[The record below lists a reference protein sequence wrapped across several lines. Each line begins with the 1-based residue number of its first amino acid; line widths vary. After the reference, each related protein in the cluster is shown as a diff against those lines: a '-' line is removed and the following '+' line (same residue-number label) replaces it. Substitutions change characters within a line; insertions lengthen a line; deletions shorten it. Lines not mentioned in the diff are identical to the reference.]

1 LFCDE
6 SRVEALVLHEQPNAG
21 RTVIEKFEQYTDVGF
36 AVGLLTLGDVGA
48 AKNDGA
54 NLPPP
59 PRSTECN
66 EGVGYFLGILKRS
79 RV

>member
-1 LFCDE
+1 
-6 SRVEALVLHEQPNAG
+6 VEALVLHEQPNAG

-59 PRSTECN
+59 RARQNVMKGLVTSWA
-66 EGVGYFLGILKRS
+66 F
-79 RV
+79 

>member
-1 LFCDE
+1 M
-6 SRVEALVLHEQPNAG
+6 EALVLHEQPNAG

-59 PRSTECN
+59 RARQNVMKGLVTSWA
-66 EGVGYFLGILKRS
+66 F
-79 RV
+79 

>member
-1 LFCDE
+1 MFCDE

-59 PRSTECN
+59 ALDRM
-66 EGVGYFLGILKRS
+66 
-79 RV
+79 

>member
-1 LFCDE
+1 M
-6 SRVEALVLHEQPNAG
+6 EALVLHEQPNAG

-59 PRSTECN
+59 ALDRM
-66 EGVGYFLGILKRS
+66 
-79 RV
+79 

>member
-1 LFCDE
+1 M
-6 SRVEALVLHEQPNAG
+6 EALVLHEQPNAG

-59 PRSTECN
+59 RARQN
-66 EGVGYFLGILKRS
+66 VMKGVVTSWAF
-79 RV
+79 

>member
-59 PRSTECN
+59 RARQNVMKGLVTSWA
-66 EGVGYFLGILKRS
+66 F
-79 RV
+79 